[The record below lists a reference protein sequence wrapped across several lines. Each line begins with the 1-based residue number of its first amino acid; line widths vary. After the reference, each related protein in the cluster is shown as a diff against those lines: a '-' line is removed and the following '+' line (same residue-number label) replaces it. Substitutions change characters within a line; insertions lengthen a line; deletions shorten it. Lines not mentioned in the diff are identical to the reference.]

1 MIKSRRFYIW
11 LLSFLAVF
19 VVYLLYGQLNQTPE
33 IKIGTGT
40 DFDKSIAESNSG
52 QLEGE
57 MGKVGGVGVG
67 TVQVARFMDYN
78 KDKSVS
84 REFGFEKLLHE
95 DGSLWEIEKPYMN
108 VFRPDL
114 KCYFTADKGNVQVET
129 GGVASRPTP
138 KDAKLSGNVTMH
150 VLPANKSSISESFI
164 YLDDV
169 SYVSEKSEFSTDG
182 PIKLVNKDAL
192 MLGKGFELVY
202 NDQQERIEYL
212 KINDLDSLRLKS
224 GSKVS
229 LSPEQKETGT
239 DTDSRIKTKSATS
252 GAVEAN
258 AAPAKKRE
266 GQNYKVVLSKN
277 VLIKTPEQIVSADE
291 ISLNNIFLSKG
302 TGGEGNKDKRT
313 AEGAEPDQNNVPIVS
328 ADMTEQGDAV
338 ITEEKRTDKL
348 STKFDTV
355 VTCERGILFVPMDF
369 PSVYGSSLGSDSK
382 AELGSDKG
390 LTDID
395 INDVKSR
402 ATFIAKKIE
411 YDVPTGNTTAIG
423 PSKITFYPKDM
434 MSEKN
439 QQTPV
444 PVTITAQEKT
454 EFLRA
459 SNQVNFEGD
468 CQFTMI
474 RQDGGTEQKYT
485 LSSQKITV
493 NLAAAKG
500 KPSSDLTPGIEHL
513 TAMGGVVQL
522 SVVKQAGDKILGFTK
537 LRCIQFDYDAQRQ
550 LFIASKGLIV
560 IDNSKVA
567 ETGVDS
573 SKFSLQK
580 PCYAFLRDFDTME
593 YSLKTDKITANA
605 EPNGVLL
612 IDYIPIVDGKEG
624 PSVKASAGNIE
635 ANLTKIAMGQS
646 KLLKLNAIDGV
657 TYEEENKNS
666 AANKKNTV
674 QFVGSQFIYDA
685 NESRIKAWGSD
696 SQPCLFNNVLVDGL
710 DYDLKSGR
718 VKIGKIVGGSLQ
730 FQ

>member
-11 LLSFLAVF
+11 FLSVLAVF
-19 VVYLLYGQLNQTPE
+19 AAYLLYSQLNQTPE
-33 IKIGTGT
+33 IKIGT
-40 DFDKSIAESNSG
+40 DFDKGIAESNSVQMEG
-52 QLEGE
+52 QV
-57 MGKVGGVGVG
+57 GKVGGVGVG
-67 TVQVARFMDYN
+67 TVQFARFMDYN

-95 DGSLWEIEKPYMN
+95 DGPLWEIEKPYMN

-114 KCYFTADKGNVQVET
+114 KCYFTADKGDVQVET
-129 GGVASRPTP
+129 DGMASRPTP
-138 KDAKLSGNVTMH
+138 KDAKLSGNVTIH
-150 VLPANKSSISESFI
+150 VLPANKNSISESFI

-169 SYVSEKSEFSTDG
+169 SYVSEKSEFSTEG
-182 PIKLVNKDAL
+182 PVKFVSKDIL

-202 NDQQERIEYL
+202 NDQQERVEYL
-212 KINDLDSLRLKS
+212 KINDLDSLRMRS
-224 GSKVS
+224 GSMAS
-229 LSPEQKETGT
+229 LAPEQKETGT
-239 DTDSRIKTKSATS
+239 DADSRIKKESAG

-258 AAPAKKRE
+258 AAPVKKRE
-266 GQNYKVVLSKN
+266 GQNYKVVLNKN
-277 VLIKTPEQIVSADE
+277 VLIKTPEQIISADK

-302 TGGEGNKDKRT
+302 TGGEGNKGEKT
-313 AEGAEPDQNNVPIVS
+313 AEGVASDQNNLPIVS
-328 ADMTEQGDAV
+328 ADMTEQGDEA
-338 ITEEKRTDKL
+338 IAKEKEPDEL
-348 STKFDTV
+348 SMKFDIV
-355 VTCERGILFVPMDF
+355 VTCERGILFAPMDF
-369 PSVYGSSLGSDSK
+369 PSVYGSSAGSDSK
-382 AELGSDKG
+382 AEPGSDKG
-390 LTDID
+390 WTD
-395 INDVKSR
+395 INDTRGR
-402 ATFIAKKIE
+402 ARFIAKKIE

-423 PSKITFYPKDM
+423 PSEITFYPKDM
-434 MSEKN
+434 MGGKN

-444 PVTITAQEKT
+444 PVTITAQEKA
-454 EFLRA
+454 EFLRE

-485 LSSQKITV
+485 LSAQKITV

-522 SVVKQAGDKILGFTK
+522 SLVKQAGDKILGFTK
-537 LRCIQFDYDAQRQ
+537 LRCLQFDYDAQRQ
-550 LFIASKGLIV
+550 LFIASKGLIA

-567 ETGVDS
+567 EPRGDAG
-573 SKFSLQK
+573 KFSLQK

-605 EPNGVLL
+605 EPNGILL
-612 IDYIPIVDGKEG
+612 IDYIPIVGGKEG

-635 ANLTKIAMGQS
+635 ASLTKTAMGQS

-666 AANKKNTV
+666 SANKKNAV
-674 QFVGSQFIYDA
+674 QFVGSQFVYDA
-685 NESRIKAWGSD
+685 NESKIKAWGSE
-696 SQPCLFNNVLVDGL
+696 SQPCLVNNVLADGI
-710 DYDLKSGR
+710 DYDLKTGR